1 MARYTE
7 DSTIQLVAGAAERML
22 EEYAAAPTVKA
33 RVKNLLKEAA
43 GRSVPERDVIF
54 WPAGMLLLGLLEAGQ
69 TDACRSYL
77 DAWIADG
84 MLVRHTDDA
93 LTGYV
98 LVRLYEATG
107 EAAYKDA
114 ADVIYQ
120 FLLDARTDKKG
131 AIVYNAARDNAWI
144 YADGIGQTAMFLS
157 HYGTVFHKAEAL
169 ALAAMQ
175 ISLFS
180 QYGMDAATGLPYHGY
195 EACSRMKYGVIGW
208 GRAVGWLLLGTSQ
221 YAADCEAR
229 KREAESAKAAPGQ
242 GTDAM
247 GAASVSAGAN
257 AAKGNVTTADAGNA
271 GAPVV
276 STGVPADYDSRTG
289 NAGTTGTV
297 AGDTPHGAEWLGIT
311 DCARDAAVISFH
323 KTLLD
328 SVLRYARRDG
338 TYSWLLPASEGPQDS
353 SATGMIVYSMVKV
366 MRAGTPTED
375 EENQI
380 ADLAT
385 SLRDFIN
392 GDRVY
397 SCSAECFDFGQY
409 RQQYGC
415 YPWGQGAVLAALAI
429 S

>member
-1 MARYTE
+1 M
-7 DSTIQLVAGAAERML
+7 QLIASAAERML
-22 EEYAAAPTVKA
+22 DQYAQVPTIKA
-33 RVKNLLKEAA
+33 QIKNLVRQAA

-54 WPAGMLLLGLLEAGQ
+54 WPAGMLLLGLLEAGHI
-69 TDACRSYL
+69 DACRAYL

-84 MLVRHTDDA
+84 ARVLHTDDA

-98 LVRLYEATG
+98 LVRVYEATG
-107 EAAYKDA
+107 EAVYKDA

-120 FLLDARTDKKG
+120 FLLDARTDSKG

-157 HYGTVFHKAEAL
+157 HYGTVFHKVEAL

-175 ISLFS
+175 ILLFS

-195 EACSRMKYGVIGW
+195 EAGAGIKYGVVGW

-229 KREAESAKAAPGQ
+229 KKAAAA
-242 GTDAM
+242 TDA
-247 GAASVSAGAN
+247 AQDAEASVVARL
-257 AAKGNVTTADAGNA
+257 GN
-271 GAPVV
+271 
-276 STGVPADYDSRTG
+276 
-289 NAGTTGTV
+289 
-297 AGDTPHGAEWLGIT
+297 T
-311 DCARDAAVISFH
+311 DCARDAAVVAYH
-323 KTLLD
+323 KTLLE
-328 SVLRYARRDG
+328 SVLRYSRRDG

-366 MRAGTPTED
+366 LRAGTPTAD

-380 ADLAT
+380 ADLAS
-385 SLRDFIN
+385 SLRDFVN

-415 YPWGQGAVLAALAI
+415 YPWGQGAVIAALAI